1 MAKSLDANLET
12 KPQIDPINPQSGL
25 FCGPDYL
32 ELQMKSRE
40 IIDAPQIGD
49 RYFFPMKCPVPNP
62 VYVPI
67 DAGRLSCWRSDP
79 AENRPVLL
87 HFHGNGEVVTDW
99 IDSPLVTAIRNAG
112 WEVFL
117 AEYRGYAQSD
127 GKPRLDSM
135 LDDSPAILEAINRA
149 PEDIVVF
156 GRSVG
161 SIFAIDWIRR
171 FPETRGLVLESG
183 IHDVHERLALRVSA
197 AELGLERQEFKKIV
211 DQRFDHKSVL
221 TDYAGPSL
229 VLHAEHDNLV
239 DISHAERNAG
249 AAQNAEFVRFPHGD
263 HNSILAANQSNYLAY
278 LKRFL
283 VRWAK

>member
-1 MAKSLDANLET
+1 MPS
-12 KPQIDPINPQSGL
+12 PRQ
-25 FCGPDYL
+25 
-32 ELQMKSRE
+32 

-49 RYFFPMKCPVPNP
+49 RYFFPMKSKVTNA

-79 AENRPVLL
+79 DENRPVLV
-87 HFHGNGEVVTDW
+87 HFHGNGELVTDW

-117 AEYRGYAQSD
+117 AEYRGYAESD
-127 GKPRLDSM
+127 GQPRLASM
-135 LDDSPAILEAINRA
+135 LDDSPAILKAVNRD
-149 PEDIVVF
+149 PKDIVVF

-171 FPETRGLVLESG
+171 FPTTAGLVLESG

-197 AELGLERQEFKKIV
+197 DELGLERQAFKNII
-211 DQRFDHKSVL
+211 DERFDHGGVL
-221 TDYAGPSL
+221 AAYSGSTL
-229 VLHAEHDNLV
+229 ILHAEHDHLV
-239 DISHAERNAG
+239 DISHGERNAD
-249 AAQNAEFVRFPHGD
+249 AAQKAEFIRFPHGD
-263 HNSILAANQSNYLAY
+263 HNSILAANQASYLAY

-283 VRWAK
+283 SQQK